1 MCLKWHLARN
11 VILNLLWSLI
21 TSISRETNSSLEE
34 RVNPYYYSWAGSSFL
49 ILNLIYLLFF
59 FFNNMVCD
67 LNFSPCTLVLS
78 LSFSIIICTF
88 NLILYSTGYNLVAFK
103 IWRYMRIFWQIISA
117 QGVLLGLSN
126 TAGVLAGVFGT
137 AATGY
142 ILQRGIVDPQT
153 NYFRKF
159 SSQAV
164 VKLRT
169 PFSVKQVDSNIYR
182 TFTGSWDDVFKV
194 AVALY
199 ILGTLV
205 WNFFS
210 TGEKVLE

>member
-1 MCLKWHLARN
+1 M
-11 VILNLLWSLI
+11 
-21 TSISRETNSSLEE
+21 
-34 RVNPYYYSWAGSSFL
+34 
-49 ILNLIYLLFF
+49 
-59 FFNNMVCD
+59 
-67 LNFSPCTLVLS
+67 
-78 LSFSIIICTF
+78 
-88 NLILYSTGYNLVAFK
+88 
-103 IWRYMRIFWQIISA
+103 
-117 QGVLLGLSN
+117 
-126 TAGVLAGVFGT
+126 FGT

-142 ILQRGIVDPQT
+142 ILQRGIVDPLT